1 MSMNWR
7 EIALI
12 LSELPM
18 EGSLI
23 QRVNQIGF
31 HALTF
36 ELHHPKEGF
45 WQLYVEVGTPDS
57 RIHRLTGAAT
67 YYRKQKTAK
76 LQRFIQYM
84 RAHIEG
90 GRIVAVSQP
99 HRDRVVQL
107 KVTHS
112 GEFMNLIFR
121 FYSGPGANVLVC
133 DDQMVIKE
141 LLYRRPNR
149 EETAG
154 HLFKMPEEQKEEDDG
169 RFPVREYPREN
180 TFNAYMEH
188 LYGTQQQQ
196 ESPQQLIKQV
206 ENLRDTKVA
215 QLQAQLRQADFRVE
229 KSGGFDSYRISGD
242 LLSGA
247 THLVKPQMEW
257 VEVPDYTSTE
267 EQSIATIALDPT
279 LSAGENIANYYK
291 KYQKGK
297 SAWEHAK
304 REQEEIQAQLQ
315 KTVDYFSDLL
325 TPEEGEEYPD
335 LKKLKEVLKPPKTD
349 QGVIKRD
356 PYADAP
362 GLRFTSSV
370 FTILV
375 GRNAKE
381 NETLLR
387 RYAKG
392 NDWWLHTRDVPGGYV
407 IIKHIA
413 GKTVPLE
420 TLLDAGNL
428 ALLFSKAKGA
438 RKADLYYT
446 QVKYLKRPKG
456 GKQGLVLPTQEK
468 NLSVQLDD
476 GRIRRL
482 FSDSEPGVETWT
494 T

>member
-31 HALTF
+31 HALAC
-36 ELHHPKEGF
+36 ELHHPREGF
-45 WQLYVEVGTPDS
+45 WQLYIEVGTPDS
-57 RIHRLTGAAT
+57 RLHRINGPAK

-76 LQRFIQYM
+76 LQRFIQYI

-90 GRIVAVSQP
+90 GRIVGVSQP
-99 HRDRVVQL
+99 NRDRVVLL
-107 KVTHS
+107 KISHS
-112 GEFMNLIFR
+112 GEEMHLVLR
-121 FYSGPGANVLVC
+121 FYSGPGANVMVC
-133 DDQMVIKE
+133 DGELVIRE

-149 EETAG
+149 GEVAG
-154 HLFKMPEEQKEEDDG
+154 HLFQLPEAAQEEDDG
-169 RFPVREYPREN
+169 RFPVRPYPEGMS
-180 TFNAYMEH
+180 FNAFIEE
-188 LYGTQQQQ
+188 LYGKKQQ
-196 ESPQQLIKQV
+196 EEGPGQLVEQV
-206 ENLRDTKVA
+206 KTLRDTQVA
-215 QLQAQLRQADFRVE
+215 QLQAQLRQAAFKVE

-242 LLSGA
+242 LLSA
-247 THLVKPQMEW
+247 STILVKPHADW
-257 VEVPDYTSTE
+257 VEVPDYTSPE
-267 EQSIATIALDPT
+267 EGSKATIALDRT
-279 LSAGENIANYYK
+279 LTVGENIANYYK

-297 SAWEHAK
+297 SAWEHADQEQ
-304 REQEEIQAQLQ
+304 REIEGQLQ
-315 KTVDYFSDLL
+315 RTIDYFSELL
-325 TPEEGEEYPD
+325 SVEDDQEYPD
-335 LKKLKEVLKPPKTD
+335 LKRLKEVLKPPATD
-349 QGVIKRD
+349 QGTTRRD
-356 PYADAP
+356 PYANAP

-413 GKTVPLE
+413 GKTIPLE

-428 ALLFSKAKGA
+428 AVLFSKAKGA

-468 NLSVQLDD
+468 NLSIQLDD
-476 GRIRRL
+476 ERLQRL
-482 FSDSEPGVETWT
+482 FSNNEPGAETWT